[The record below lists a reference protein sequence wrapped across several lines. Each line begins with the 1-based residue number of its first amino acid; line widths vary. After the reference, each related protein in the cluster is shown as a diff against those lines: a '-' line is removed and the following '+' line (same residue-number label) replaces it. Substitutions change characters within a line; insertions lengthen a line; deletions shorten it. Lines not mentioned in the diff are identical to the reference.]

1 MENNTGWSM
10 FSFPFVSIT
19 VRFLSFRALSLHD
32 YSFFVETLIMR
43 FRIPGQSLFETD
55 ILVWYE
61 TKFCQEIRCNFW
73 NCDRI
78 NEQLIVYIRATL
90 FLDWFKMYQTLEE
103 KENERVWILL
113 YPSAQ
118 AVVPAEPHRRQEQ
131 TTLFHLSKQKIS
143 QQREKPL

>member
-1 MENNTGWSM
+1 M

-32 YSFFVETLIMR
+32 YSFFVETLIIR

-61 TKFCQEIRCNFW
+61 AKVCQKIRCIFW
-73 NCDRI
+73 NCDWT
-78 NEQLIVYIRATL
+78 NEQLIAYIRATL
-90 FLDWFKMYQTLEE
+90 FLDRFKMYQTLEE

-118 AVVPAEPHRRQEQ
+118 AAVPAEPHRRQEQ